1 MTIRQFLLY
10 LLIMTLLPLHMNA
23 QTADTLLLNT
33 QAPRHSFRPF
43 YTPVLLSVAGIVLNG
58 NSRESFKNELVE
70 ERNEIMP
77 RFKTK
82 VDNYLQYSPVFIAYG
97 LDAMGVPSKTD
108 LANRTAILIKGELA
122 MITTVTLLKNLT
134 HQLRPD
140 GSSYTSFPSGHTAQ
154 AFAAATFLSEEY
166 RGRFPWM
173 PYAAYGTAA
182 TVGLLRMANNRH
194 YISDVLLGAGI
205 GILCQ
210 KGAYLTH
217 RYRWNKHSRKSIAL
231 NY

>member
-1 MTIRQFLLY
+1 MIIRQIILSLLVMALLPVQMSAQTPDTLTIRS
-10 LLIMTLLPLHMNA
+10 
-23 QTADTLLLNT
+23 QTS
-33 QAPRHSFRPF
+33 RHSFRPF
-43 YTPVLLSVAGIVLNG
+43 YTPILLSACGIVLNG
-58 NSRESFKNELVE
+58 NSRESLKNELVE
-70 ERNEIMP
+70 ERNELIP
-77 RFKTK
+77 RFRTR

-97 LDAMGVPSKTD
+97 LDAMGIPSKTD
-108 LANRTAILIKGELA
+108 LANRTAILVKGELA
-122 MITTVTLLKNLT
+122 MITTVTLLKHLT

-205 GILCQ
+205 GILCH

-217 RYRWNKHSRKSIAL
+217 RYRWNKHLHKPVAL

>member
-1 MTIRQFLLY
+1 MMIRPIILY
-10 LLIMTLLPLHMNA
+10 FIILLPLKMSA
-23 QTADTLLLNT
+23 QAADTVARRSPGT
-33 QAPRHSFRPF
+33 RHGFRSF
-43 YTPVLLSVAGIVLNG
+43 YTPIFLSIGGIVLNG
-58 NSRESFKNELVE
+58 NGRESFKNEVVE
-70 ERNEIMP
+70 ERNEVIP
-77 RFKTK
+77 RFKTRI
-82 VDNYLQYSPVFIAYG
+82 DNYLQYSPVLIAYG
-97 LDAMGVPSKTD
+97 LDAIGITSKTD

-122 MITTVTLLKNLT
+122 MITTVTLLKHLT

-166 RGRFPWM
+166 SRQFPWM
-173 PYAAYGTAA
+173 PYAAYGTAT

-194 YISDVLLGAGI
+194 FISDVLLGAGI

-217 RYRWNKHSRKSIAL
+217 SYRWNKHSHKSPAL

>member
-1 MTIRQFLLY
+1 MIIRRSILY
-10 LLIMTLLPLHMNA
+10 FFVIVLLPLQMSA
-23 QTADTLLLNT
+23 QGPDTLVWRPQTA
-33 QAPRHSFRPF
+33 RHGFRVF
-43 YTPVLLSVAGIVLNG
+43 YTPILLSIGGIALNG

-70 ERNEIMP
+70 ERNEIIP
-77 RFKTK
+77 RFKTTI
-82 VDNYLQYSPVFIAYG
+82 DNYLQYSPVFIAYG
-97 LDAMGVPSKTD
+97 LDAIGISSKTD

-122 MITTVTLLKNLT
+122 MITTVTLLKHLT

-166 RGRFPWM
+166 RDRFAWM

-217 RYRWNKHSRKSIAL
+217 RYRWNKHLHKSIAL

>member
-33 QAPRHSFRPF
+33 QAPGHSFRPF
-43 YTPVLLSVAGIVLNG
+43 YTPVLLSVAGIALNG

-97 LDAMGVPSKTD
+97 LDAMGILSKTD

-166 RGRFPWM
+166 RGRFAWM

-217 RYRWNKHSRKSIAL
+217 RYRWNKHSLKSIAL

>member
-1 MTIRQFLLY
+1 MIIRQIIFS
-10 LLIMTLLPLHMNA
+10 LLITASLPLQMNA
-23 QTADTLLLNT
+23 QTADTLVLRS

-43 YTPVLLSVAGIVLNG
+43 YTPTLLSIGGIVLNG

-70 ERNEIMP
+70 ERNEIIP
-77 RFKTK
+77 RFKTR
-82 VDNYLQYSPVFIAYG
+82 VDNYLQYSPLFIAYG
-97 LDAMGVPSKTD
+97 LDALGIPSKTD
-108 LANRTAILIKGELA
+108 LANRTAILVKGELA
-122 MITTVTLLKNLT
+122 MITTVTLLKHLT

-166 RGRFPWM
+166 RDRFPWM

-217 RYRWNKHSRKSIAL
+217 HYPWNKHLHKSIAL